1 MQKGD
6 ARVLERKLVS
16 EVPAVF
22 GEILFHVPCVCAIR
36 FSSTGYNLDNGDLP
50 ANHDCRGGP
59 GMLSRGDLK
68 MKGRRKSQET

>member
-6 ARVLERKLVS
+6 ARVLAHKLIS

-22 GEILFHVPCVCAIR
+22 GEILFRIAYVRLVTFSPPCYD
-36 FSSTGYNLDNGDLP
+36 FSDGDLP
-50 ANHDCRGGP
+50 ASHDCRGGP
-59 GMLSRGDLK
+59 GTLSREDFT